1 MNFKAT
7 KQLRDEHEGV
17 KIMLGILERVCKKA
31 QESGSLHTA
40 HFTAILE
47 FLKVFVDQCHHAKE
61 EELLFPALEALGI
74 PNEGGP
80 IGVMLHEHAMGR
92 GFIKAMDEAFSE
104 YTRGEKSA
112 LAEVI
117 HHAREYISLLLHH
130 IDKENTVLFV
140 MAENILSDAQQE
152 ELYEGFERIE
162 ENRIGVGKHEE
173 FHELIHTLRDLY
185 LD

>member
-1 MNFKAT
+1 
-7 KQLRDEHEGV
+7 
-17 KIMLGILERVCKKA
+17 
-31 QESGSLHTA
+31 
-40 HFTAILE
+40 
-47 FLKVFVDQCHHAKE
+47 
-61 EELLFPALEALGI
+61 
-74 PNEGGP
+74 
-80 IGVMLHEHAMGR
+80 MGR